1 MDVVEKIKLL
11 TKERGWSEYRLVKE
25 SELAPSTIANIFHR
39 NTIPS
44 VPTLELICRALG
56 ITLSQFFGEGE
67 MVSLSK
73 EQEQMLRLWSYLS
86 EEQKESL
93 SDFLRTLK

>member
-1 MDVVEKIKLL
+1 MDVVEKIKQL

-25 SELAPSTIANIFHR
+25 SELPPSTIANIFHR
-39 NTIPS
+39 NTIPGI
-44 VPTLELICRALG
+44 PTLEIICNTLG
-56 ITLSQFFGEGE
+56 LTLSQFFSEGE

-86 EEQKESL
+86 REQQDSL
-93 SDFLRTLK
+93 CDFLRTLK